1 MIPLSSRITIRL
13 AAWLAPRRLRAD
25 WKREWLAELWHK
37 AEAGALATELRRC
50 ASGSFRDALWLRS
63 SDRRHFIDRI
73 QPLRFESKVLAGALL
88 ILLFSGA
95 LRAPAPPFAN
105 ADRLVRFERET
116 VLGGTSP
123 VADQRLLA
131 RIANSPTIERMGL
144 WRRVPGV
151 VGVVAV
157 APDFFDVIG
166 LRPRLGRSFRQ
177 GDTVAVAMLSNED
190 WRSRFRSDPAILGR
204 TARCADR
211 ARTVIGVLPP
221 HSWPEIGTARC
232 YVPLVGTQKADGVVA
247 LLKPGV
253 TAAAAQAEVRAA
265 GRALGLRWIA
275 DTLELRPVQYDTR
288 LQELGFGFGIAAL
301 AAVLAVLF
309 LAHKGLERRRYW
321 LSLAGRVFMLALAI
335 CAVRLATLQ
344 WLTPL
349 GPYSLFHLWIFMLM
363 VCAATLL
370 TVIDHRERCPTCLR
384 RLKRP
389 APIGRWSSLIL
400 EQPGTEYVCLAG
412 HGALYVPEAANA
424 APEHWTVF
432 DETWQELFQDSDSLE
447 PHL

>member
-1 MIPLSSRITIRL
+1 MVPLSSRIVIRL

-25 WKREWLAELWHK
+25 WRREWLAELWHK
-37 AEAGALATELRRC
+37 AEAGTPAPELRRC

-63 SDRRHFIDRI
+63 SERRHFTDRI
-73 QPLRFESKVLAGALL
+73 HPLRFESKVLAVALL
-88 ILLFSGA
+88 LVLISGA
-95 LRAPAPPFAN
+95 FRAPTPSYAN
-105 ADRLVRFERET
+105 AARLVRFERGT

-131 RIANSPTIERMGL
+131 RLAKSPTIGRVGL
-144 WRRVPGV
+144 WRQVPGV

-166 LRPRLGRSFRQ
+166 LRPRLGRSFRPD
-177 GDTVAVAMLSNED
+177 DTVSVAMLSYED
-190 WRSRFRSDPAILGR
+190 WRSRFRSDPAIVGR
-204 TARCADR
+204 MARCADR
-211 ARTVIGVLPP
+211 PRTVIGVLPP
-221 HSWPEIGTARC
+221 RAWPETGTARC
-232 YVPLVGTQKADGVVA
+232 YVPLVGSQKPDGVVA
-247 LLKPGV
+247 LLKPGA
-253 TAAAAQAEVRAA
+253 TAEAAQAEVRAA

-275 DTLELRPVQYDTR
+275 DSLELRPVHYDAR
-288 LQELGFGFGIAAL
+288 LQELGFAFGISAL
-301 AAVLAVLF
+301 AAILAVLF

-335 CAVRLATLQ
+335 CALRLATLQ

-432 DETWQELFQDSDSLE
+432 DETWQELFTDEVHTE
-447 PHL
+447 PRP